1 MGLFGNIQEK
11 TQQLKEKTQN
21 SRQKLKVSAKS
32 KTRFA
37 ENASKK
43 KACISMYMLKKRR
56 KRALIWIVKLNT
68 LLGYHTRYL
77 HCCWRSERGQTRRV
91 CPWHAQE
98 RRPCRGLRRVDCPFQ
113 AGPGI
118 RAKARGNRRGRHE
131 QSGADPR
138 MKLLTVYNNLLRPP
152 ASWKKK
158 PSPSAIKR

>member
-1 MGLFGNIQEK
+1 
-11 TQQLKEKTQN
+11 
-21 SRQKLKVSAKS
+21 
-32 KTRFA
+32 
-37 ENASKK
+37 
-43 KACISMYMLKKRR
+43 MYMLKKRR

-158 PSPSAIKR
+158 TFSVCYKKIIHTFHLELIHINHTFHLELIFTKYKCNPSYKTCKHFRKVSITSS